1 MITFFMGIAILL
13 AGGAIYGRIC
23 ERVFKPDDR
32 ETPAVRLNDGVD
44 YIPMK
49 KWKNCLIQLL
59 NIAGTGP
66 VLGPIQGIL
75 FGPVAFIT
83 IPIGCVIAGAFH
95 DYMCGMI
102 SVRNDGQQTPNL
114 IRKFLGNHIY
124 KFYSVF
130 VCLLLLLLGT
140 VFIYTPGDVF
150 VSHILQMETGMNNPV
165 LWIVY
170 AVIFA
175 YFIFASIL
183 PIDKIIGKVYPI
195 LGGVLLIS
203 SIGITFG
210 IFFKGC
216 PLDEIWNIGINGVHP
231 KGLNFIPIFFVT
243 VACGIISGFHST
255 QSTLVSRTIES
266 EKHGRGVFYNM
277 MIAEGFIAMTWAAAT
292 MGVLNMGLADADT
305 PATNV
310 VGIVSESMLGK
321 IGGTIAVI
329 GIIIL
334 PITSGD
340 TAFRSLR
347 LIMSETLHIGKDSK
361 AKKAA
366 VSAGVFITAAVLL
379 VFSRSNPDGFSIL
392 WRYFA
397 WANQVITVVTLSMI
411 SVFMI
416 RSKKPFL
423 MALIPGMFY
432 MFVVSSFILNAK
444 IGFGLN
450 WIISYTVAGV
460 LTAAY
465 AAAIM
470 ICGKKKKAA
479 ALSGDSN
486 AAHSPE

>member
-1 MITFFMGIAILL
+1 MQRTDALMITFIAGLVFLIV
-13 AGGAIYGRIC
+13 GGMVYGKIC
-23 ERVFKPDDR
+23 EKVFGPDDR
-32 ETPAVRLNDGVD
+32 QTPAVTMNDGVD

-102 SVRNDGQQTPNL
+102 SVRNGGQQTPNL
-114 IRKFLGNHIY
+114 IRKFLGKHIY
-124 KFYSVF
+124 KFYGVF
-130 VCLLLLLLGT
+130 VCILLMLLGT
-140 VFIYTPGDVF
+140 VFTYTPGDVF
-150 VSHILQMETGMNNPV
+150 VSHILQMESGISNPV

-170 AVIFA
+170 GVIFA
-175 YFIFASIL
+175 YFIFASVL
-183 PIDKIIGKVYPI
+183 PIDKIIGKIYPI
-195 LGGVLLIS
+195 LGGVLLLSSGGIIS
-203 SIGITFG
+203 G
-210 IFFKGC
+210 IFIKGY

-310 VGIVSESMLGK
+310 VGIVAESLLGK

-334 PITSGD
+334 PVTSGD

-347 LIMSETLHIGKDSK
+347 LIISEAFHINKDQK
-361 AKKAA
+361 LRRAA
-366 VSAGVFITAAVLL
+366 VSAGVFITAAALL
-379 VFSRSNPDGFSIL
+379 VFSKSDPNGFSVL
-392 WRYFA
+392 WRYSA
-397 WANQVITVVTLSMI
+397 WANQVITVFTLSMI
-411 SVFMI
+411 TVYMI
-416 RSKKPFL
+416 KEKKPFI

-432 MFVVSSFILNAK
+432 MFIITSFILNAK
-444 IGFGLN
+444 IGLN
-450 WIISYTVAGV
+450 LSWSASYIIAGI

-465 AAAIM
+465 SAAVV
-470 ICGKKKKAA
+470 ICGRKRLNDNT
-479 ALSGDSN
+479 LS
-486 AAHSPE
+486 

>member
-1 MITFFMGIAILL
+1 MITFISGLVLL
-13 AGGAIYGRIC
+13 ICGGAVYGKIC
-23 ERVFKPDDR
+23 EKMFCPDDR
-32 ETPAVRLNDGVD
+32 KTPAFTLNDGVD

-83 IPIGCVIAGAFH
+83 IPVGCVIAGAFH

-114 IRKFLGNHIY
+114 IRKFLGKHIY
-124 KFYSVF
+124 KFYSIF
-130 VCLLLLLLGT
+130 VCILLMLLGT
-140 VFIYTPGDVF
+140 VFTYTPGDVF
-150 VSHILQMETGMNNPV
+150 VTHILQMESGITNPV

-170 AVIFA
+170 GIIFA

-195 LGGVLLIS
+195 LGGVLLLS
-203 SIGITFG
+203 STGILFG
-210 IFFKGC
+210 IFFKGY
-216 PLDEIWNIGINGVHP
+216 PLDEIWNIGVNGVHP

-292 MGVLNMGLADADT
+292 MGILNTGLADADT

-310 VGIVSESMLGK
+310 VGIVAESLLGK
-321 IGGTIAVI
+321 AGGTIAVL

-334 PITSGD
+334 PVTSGD

-347 LIMSETLHIGKDSK
+347 LIISEALHIDKKSK
-361 AKKAA
+361 AKRTA
-366 VSAGVFITAAVLL
+366 VSAGVFITAAALL
-379 VFSRSNPDGFSIL
+379 FFSKNNPDGFSVL
-392 WRYFA
+392 WRYSA
-397 WANQVITVVTLSMI
+397 WANQVVTVFTLSMI
-411 SVFMI
+411 TVFMI
-416 RSKKPFL
+416 NSKKPFL

-432 MFVVSSFILNAK
+432 MFVVTSFILNAK
-444 IGFGLN
+444 IGFNLS
-450 WIISYTVAGV
+450 WTASYITSGI
-460 LTAAY
+460 LTAVY
-465 AAAIM
+465 SAAVM
-470 ICGKKKKAA
+470 IYGRKNSANINLNHQSSLK
-479 ALSGDSN
+479 N
-486 AAHSPE
+486 Q

>member
-1 MITFFMGIAILL
+1 MTFIAWLVLL
-13 AGGAIYGRIC
+13 IGGGAIYGRISEKMFC
-23 ERVFKPDDR
+23 PDDR
-32 ETPAVRLNDGVD
+32 QTPAVSMNDGVD

-83 IPIGCVIAGAFH
+83 IPVGCVIAGAFH

-102 SVRNDGQQTPNL
+102 SVRNNGQQTPKL
-114 IRKFLGNHIY
+114 IRSFLGKHAY
-124 KFYSVF
+124 AFYSVF
-130 VCLLLLLLGT
+130 VCILLMLLGT
-140 VFIYTPGDVF
+140 VFTYTPGDVF
-150 VSHILQMETGMNNPV
+150 VSHILHMESGITNPV

-170 AVIFA
+170 GIIFA
-175 YFIFASIL
+175 YFILASVL

-195 LGGVLLIS
+195 LGGVLLLS
-203 SIGITFG
+203 SVGIIVG
-210 IFFKGC
+210 IFIKGY
-216 PLDEIWNIGINGVHP
+216 PLDEIWNIGISGVHP

-255 QSTLVSRTIES
+255 QSTLVSRTIEN

-292 MGVLNMGLADADT
+292 MGVINMGLANADT
-305 PATNV
+305 PATDV
-310 VGIVSESMLGK
+310 VGIVAESLLGK
-321 IGGTIAVI
+321 VGGTIAVI

-347 LIMSETLHIGKDSK
+347 LIISEAVHIN
-361 AKKAA
+361 KKSRLQKGA
-366 VSAGVFITAAVLL
+366 VSAAVFGIAAALL
-379 VFSRSNPDGFSIL
+379 VFSKSNPDGFSFL
-392 WRYFA
+392 WRYSA
-397 WANQVITVVTLSMI
+397 WANQVITVFTLSMI

-416 RSKKPFL
+416 KSKKPFL

-432 MFVVSSFILNAK
+432 MFVILSFILNAK
-444 IGFGLN
+444 IGFNMN
-450 WIISYTVAGV
+450 WTASYTIAGI
-460 LTAAY
+460 LTAVY
-465 AAAIM
+465 SAAVI
-470 ICGKKKKAA
+470 ICGRKYLK
-479 ALSGDSN
+479 SN
-486 AAHSPE
+486 ITL